1 MSLKWQKLGCLTAT
15 STHRP
20 YLAWVARD
28 EPWAA
33 SCFSQV
39 CDPLWDQMCWSL
51 PFNPPQLWASEQS
64 LTRVCSV
71 ESGWSLPNV
80 GGSWRNP
87 PLLLSGTWV
96 LLTAR
101 SFRTASRTGPRP
113 LLLSIIHFKSRYL
126 PPRIVLVQSR
136 SMLPNPKGSTHI
148 YTFRKLIGF
157 DALTWWEGTFYS
169 APCHFFAA

>member
-15 STHRP
+15 STRRP

-39 CDPLWDQMCWSL
+39 CDQLWDQMCWSL

-71 ESGWSLPNV
+71 ESGWS
-80 GGSWRNP
+80 
-87 PLLLSGTWV
+87 LLSGTWV